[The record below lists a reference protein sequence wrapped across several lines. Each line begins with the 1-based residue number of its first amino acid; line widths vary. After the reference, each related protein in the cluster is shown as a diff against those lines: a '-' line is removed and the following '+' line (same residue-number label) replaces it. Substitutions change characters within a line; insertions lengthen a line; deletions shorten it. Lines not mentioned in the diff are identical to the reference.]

1 MAFDSVVTN
10 GIIAPMADLPNVT
23 RLAAYAIVQ
32 RDGRYLLCRIAPG
45 FPGAGRWTLPGG
57 GLDFGEDPA
66 AGVLRELEEETG
78 LLGRISGPVRVL
90 SETGL
95 WRRDGPVNFH
105 HVRFV
110 YPVEIFGG
118 EERVEV
124 DGSSDAFG
132 WFSRDQIAGLD
143 RVGLLDEALA

>member
-1 MAFDSVVTN
+1 MTD
-10 GIIAPMADLPNVT
+10 PPNVT
-23 RLAAYAIVQ
+23 RLAAYATIE
-32 RDGRYLLCRIAPG
+32 RDGRHLLCRIAAG
-45 FPGAGRWTLPGG
+45 YPGAARWTLPGG

-95 WRRDGPVNFH
+95 WRRSDGPVNFH

-110 YPVEIFGG
+110 YPVEIVGG

-132 WFSRDQIAGLD
+132 WFSRDEIAGLA
-143 RVGLLDEALA
+143 RVAFLDEALA

>member
-1 MAFDSVVTN
+1 
-10 GIIAPMADLPNVT
+10 MADLPNVT

-32 RDGRYLLCRIAPG
+32 RDGRYLLCRIAHA

-57 GLDFGEDPA
+57 GLEFGEDPA

-95 WRRDGPVNFH
+95 WRRRDGPVNFH
-105 HVRFV
+105 HVRFL
-110 YPVEIFGG
+110 YPVGIVGG
-118 EERVEV
+118 EERVEI

-132 WFSRDQIAGLD
+132 WFSRDEMAGLD
-143 RVGLLDEALA
+143 CVGLLDDALT